1 MINPF
6 DAKPCGMEMSQGW
19 AQLFRFANAGIPY
32 AEDILRS
39 LHQTSLTFPGMETT
53 HPNDYD
59 LHFYSTVHHAN
70 RNEKL
75 LLFLE
80 FMMVAKKKQFWKEVC
95 ESRETQLI
103 VIDVFLRKK
112 DPKSVLEAAQLI
124 PTWLYAISPTSQ
136 LAA

>member
-1 MINPF
+1 MTSPF
-6 DAKPCGMEMSQGW
+6 DAKQCGMEMSQGW

-53 HPNDYD
+53 YHTDCD

-70 RNEKL
+70 RAEKL

-80 FMMVAKKKQFWKEVC
+80 FMMVAKKKPYWTEVRG
-95 ESRETQLI
+95 SRETQLI

-112 DPKSVLEAAQLI
+112 DAKSILEAAHLI
-124 PTWLYAISPTSQ
+124 PTWLYAISPSSQ
-136 LAA
+136 IAA

>member
-1 MINPF
+1 MTNPF
-6 DAKPCGMEMSQGW
+6 DAKSRGMEMSQGW

-70 RNEKL
+70 RSEKL

-80 FMMVAKKKQFWKEVC
+80 FMMVAKKRPYWNEVC

-112 DPKSVLEAAQLI
+112 DAKSVFEAAQLI

-136 LAA
+136 IAA